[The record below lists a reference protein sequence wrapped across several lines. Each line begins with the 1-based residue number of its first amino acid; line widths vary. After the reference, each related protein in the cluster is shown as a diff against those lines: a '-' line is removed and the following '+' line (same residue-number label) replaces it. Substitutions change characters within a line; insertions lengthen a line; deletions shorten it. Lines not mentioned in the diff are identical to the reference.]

1 MFGLLHLLQ
10 TLKRGRPRCVGTFA
24 VKLVPI
30 ANSRCV
36 QFLGRNVQFTSHTKA
51 SARDRLR
58 RILRLLNGGRVLRYG
73 PERPKPAVVMYTVV
87 MYSRQPRQYARILP
101 STSLT
106 SSGMWSMR

>member
-36 QFLGRNVQFTSHTKA
+36 QFLGRNVQFTGDTKT

-58 RILRLLNGGRVLRYG
+58 RILRLLNGGRALRYG